1 MSQYFAKVSW
11 VKAQNEPF
19 LDNRYSRGHQWQFDG
34 GLTVPASSS
43 PHIVPLPYSI
53 EANIDPEEAFIASLS
68 SCHMLFFLSIAA
80 KKRYVITSYVD
91 EAIGMVKTD
100 HDGKQSVTSVTLR
113 PKTDFIGDRLPTL
126 KQIEK
131 MHHQAHEQCFIANS
145 VKTKITITPQISP

>member
-1 MSQYFAKVSW
+1 MSHYVAKVSW
-11 VKAQNEPF
+11 VKPKNEAF
-19 LDNRYSRGHQWQFDG
+19 LDNQYSRSHQWKFDG

-43 PHIVPLPYSI
+43 PHIVPTPYSV

-80 KKRYVITSYVD
+80 KNRYVIASYVD
-91 EAIGMVKTD
+91 EALGVMETNSQK
-100 HDGKQSVTSVTLR
+100 KQSMTLVTLR
-113 PKTDFIGDRLPTL
+113 PKIEFIGEREPTR

-145 VKTKITITPQISP
+145 VKTKVMIETIY